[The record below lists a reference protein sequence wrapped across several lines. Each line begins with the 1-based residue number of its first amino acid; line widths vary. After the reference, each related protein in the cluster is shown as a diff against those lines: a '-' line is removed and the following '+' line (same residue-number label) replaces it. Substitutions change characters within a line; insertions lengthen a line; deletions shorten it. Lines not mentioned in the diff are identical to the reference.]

1 MTMTTNERPCAACG
15 KGVVRRTGRA
25 GRVDVY
31 KGLTLP
37 LPADLALNECDACG
51 EMYAT
56 VADAESI
63 DLALATAYAAH
74 VRGRVESS
82 IGRLQAAGLSLA
94 AVERE
99 LGLSEGYLS
108 KIRKSVEPS
117 FQLVALLAVIAENP
131 QKALSTI
138 HALRA

>member
-1 MTMTTNERPCAACG
+1 MTKLNERRCAACG
-15 KGVVRRTGRA
+15 KGVVRRTARA

-51 EMYAT
+51 ELYAT
-56 VADAESI
+56 VADAEEI
-63 DLALATAYAAH
+63 DAALAAAYAVH
-74 VRGRVESS
+74 VRDRVESS
-82 IGRLQAAGLSLA
+82 IGRLQEAGLSLA
-94 AVERE
+94 TVERE

-131 QKALSTI
+131 KKALSTI